1 MKQNCPKCDAE
12 LEEQFCVVPLFFEC
26 PNGCESEGELK

>member
-1 MKQNCPKCDAE
+1 MKQNCPKCNAE
-12 LEEQFCVVPLFFEC
+12 LEEQLCVVPSFFEC